1 MFRVMEDK
9 EYRISLEKKLDEEVA
24 EYHESKELEELAD
37 ILEVVC
43 ALCSA
48 QGHSADELMRIYE
61 KSILSAAAFQRGF
74 FCWGRIQE

>member
-1 MFRVMEDK
+1 MKRLQNIMRGKD
-9 EYRISLEKKLDEEVA
+9 INTMPQHGHA
-24 EYHESKELEELAD
+24 LEELAD

>member
-1 MFRVMEDK
+1 MMEA
-9 EYRISLEKKLDEEVA
+9 EKDA
-24 EYHESKELEELAD
+24 HCR
-37 ILEVVC
+37 EVVC

>member
-1 MFRVMEDK
+1 MMEAGKD
-9 EYRISLEKKLDEEVA
+9 A
-24 EYHESKELEELAD
+24 HCG
-37 ILEVVC
+37 EVVC

-74 FCWGRIQE
+74 FLLGKDSGINL

>member
-1 MFRVMEDK
+1 MEDK
-9 EYRISLEKKLDEEVA
+9 ECRISIEKKLDEEVA

-43 ALCSA
+43 TLCSA

-61 KSILSAAAFQRGF
+61 KKAY
-74 FCWGRIQE
+74 